1 MNLRYRS
8 FLYTIFNMDVDD
20 NFDANMVSWWLILE
34 ETGRSHTVISRIID
48 SLQWSETAENSWDHQ
63 ILMIMHLQAREA
75 SYIAAY

>member
-20 NFDANMVSWWLILE
+20 NFDTNMVSWWLILE
-34 ETGRSHTVISRIID
+34 ETGRSHTVTSRIID